1 MNNDITTDTEFDPTI
16 AMDFSDDPFVDEDAI
31 LDADGWDGRMTDG
44 TFATFDA
51 DDAEDWEEDRN
62 DADDIASAW
71 GF

>member
-16 AMDFSDDPFVDEDAI
+16 AMDFSDDPFVNEEDAI
-31 LDADGWDGRMTDG
+31 LDADDWD
-44 TFATFDA
+44 
-51 DDAEDWEEDRN
+51 DWEEDRN